1 VLWLASNRHQLTAMY
16 QDTEQFRRIWMPY
29 CVHKINDDIGGW
41 IPLNRHYKLIGASG
55 NIWVE
60 CEDVPKFQRIKK
72 ITLPQQKKLFHSIAN
87 DASWMPNSKIWLYSD
102 SCVPTSSTTNW
113 HSYQQ
118 KLQLLAKLDCFGLD
132 K

>member
-1 VLWLASNRHQLTAMY
+1 MY

-60 CEDVPKFQRIKK
+60 YEDVPKFQRIKK
-72 ITLPQQKKLFHSIAN
+72 ITLPQQKKLFHGIAN
-87 DASWMPNSKIWLYSD
+87 DALWMPNSKIWLYSD

-113 HSYQQ
+113 HLYQQ